1 MGIAELLSKL
11 LEYEI
16 YAGKSITV
24 TVGTVVFIV
33 FTLMI
38 TRYGLKLLK
47 KTLLKISHV
56 EDIGR
61 LNTAFNFVGYF
72 VYVIIIFFLLNAVGV
87 NINMFLTT
95 SAALFVGLGFALQ
108 KIFQDLIAGIYILLD
123 KTLSVGDIIKVEDEV
138 ARVLQINLRSTI
150 AITRNREIK
159 VIPNRV
165 FVDNVINNWT
175 QDNDIVRGKID
186 VGVYIGTDVQK
197 VKELLLKSVRHNN
210 EVLTNPKPIVFLSE
224 FGESTIRFRLH
235 YFINN
240 PFDNDRISSDIR
252 FEIDKLFKENGIKL
266 PVPML
271 RLYQE

>member
-61 LNTAFNFVGYF
+61 LNTAFNFVSYF
-72 VYVIIIFFLLNAVGV
+72 VYVIIIFFLLNTVGV

-159 VIPNRV
+159 VIPNRL